1 MSASILSEVREVL
14 VGDVTD
20 TSFDKELMFN
30 INMALNFLWQLG
42 VPGAET
48 TKVKDETTTWEDLIG
63 DRCDL
68 EQVKEY
74 IILKTKTLFDP
85 PSAGF
90 VLEQYNKQLAELEYR
105 INITVDDQS
114 GRGGTSNE

>member
-1 MSASILSEVREVL
+1 MNGSILQEVREVL

-42 VPGAET
+42 VPKA
-48 TKVKDETTTWEDLIG
+48 KDLRIKDETATWDDLIG

-74 IILKTKTLFDP
+74 ITLKTKTLFDP

-114 GRGGTSNE
+114 GRGGENE